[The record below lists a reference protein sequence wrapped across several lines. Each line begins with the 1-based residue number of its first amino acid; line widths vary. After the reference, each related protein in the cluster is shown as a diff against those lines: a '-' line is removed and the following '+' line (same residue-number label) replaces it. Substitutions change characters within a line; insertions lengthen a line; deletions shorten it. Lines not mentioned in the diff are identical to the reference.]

1 MTFFNLKGKQGGE
14 KNQHLSKRKREEL
27 EPTILVEQTSTS
39 TLMRENE
46 KTETPSSGFTSSTDK
61 QKEKMALKLNCLKDK
76 SIRYE
81 SLFS

>member
-46 KTETPSSGFTSSTDK
+46 KTEMPSSGFTSSTDK
-61 QKEKMALKLNCLKDK
+61 QKEKMALKLNRLKDK

-81 SLFS
+81 LLFS

>member
-61 QKEKMALKLNCLKDK
+61 QKEKMALKLNRLKDK

-81 SLFS
+81 LLFS